1 MARLLPTLL
10 TFLSALVQA
19 TLSLSRFNVLDF
31 IDPLIGTS
39 NGGHVFPGA
48 SLPYGMA
55 KAVADGDKESQG
67 GFASNDG
74 DITGF
79 SHMHDSGTGG
89 GASLGN
95 FPLYPQSGCE
105 GDILN
110 NCYFSKV
117 MRASRKVNETVEAR
131 PGYFALSLNTSIH
144 AEMTVT
150 NHVALYRFTFP
161 TDGTPTKRSG
171 NEAQP
176 KMPYSPLILVDL
188 TDLSNSRSNGSVQ
201 VDSKTGRIVGFGT
214 FSPSFG
220 IGTYNSFFCADF
232 HGSEVRDTGVF
243 MNSRAA
249 SEPKTLRLPSDG
261 NVVPGGAWVQFSPS
275 NSNRIKARVGLSF
288 ISMDKACRN
297 AEQEI
302 PDFDFEKVRAA
313 AEKVWQEKLK
323 PVQINNVGVSEA
335 LQRTFWSG
343 LYRALLSPQDY
354 TSMIL
359 PTRHNRKVIQALT
372 VTDENPLWDS
382 DEPYFDSYYCIWDS
396 FRSTHPLI
404 TLVDPDAQALMVR
417 SLIDIFRHEGKL
429 PDCRMSLCKGFTQ
442 GGSNADNLLAD
453 SYAKGLQSNIDWETA
468 YTAVISDAED
478 EPSIWT
484 IGGRGGLHSWKTK
497 GYIPTDDFDPF
508 GVGLFTRSISR
519 TIEYSYNDF
528 CIAEMAKMMNKTRDA
543 EKYLERSRNW
553 KNMFNPTSRSRLNTT
568 GSPNVGDL
576 VDSGFQGFLQPRY
589 LNGTFGYQDP
599 SICSGLFNF
608 TSCYLN
614 ADGHETYEGGAWLY
628 TFYVPHDQAALITT
642 LGGQEEFIRRL
653 EFFHNTPGLFY
664 IGNEQSYLLIYL
676 FHFAG
681 RPGLSSHYAHQYIP
695 SAFNDTIA
703 GIPGNDDSGA
713 MGSFA
718 ALTMMGLYPMS
729 GQNVYLII
737 PPFFPEVAIKS
748 PATGQL
754 AKIRNINF
762 DEGYENIYI
771 QSARLNGKPFHKSW
785 LTHAFFNEGG
795 LLELMLGP
803 VESNWGTGNDD
814 LPPSASTHFWD

>member
-10 TFLSALVQA
+10 TSLLALMQA

-55 KAVADGDKESQG
+55 KAVADGDKEIQG

-117 MRASRKVNETVEAR
+117 TRASRKVNETVEAR

-150 NHVALYRFTFP
+150 DHVALYRFTFP

-171 NEAQP
+171 NETQP

-201 VDSKTGRIVGFGT
+201 VDSETGRIVGFGT

-232 HGSEVRDTGVF
+232 HGAEVRDTGVF

-261 NVVPGGAWVQFSPS
+261 NVVPGGAWVQFRPPKS
-275 NSNRIKARVGLSF
+275 NHIKARVGLSF

-302 PDFDFEKVRAA
+302 PDFDFDKVRAA

-323 PVQINNVGVSEA
+323 PVQVNNVGVSKA

-354 TSMIL
+354 TSRIL
-359 PTRHNRKVIQALT
+359 PTRHNRKVIHALT
-372 VTDENPLWDS
+372 STDENPLWDS
-382 DEPYFDSYYCIWDS
+382 EEPYFDSYYCIWDS

-453 SYAKGLQSNIDWETA
+453 SYVKGLQSNIDWETA

-528 CIAEMAKMMNKTRDA
+528 CIAEMAKMMNKTSDA

-628 TFYVPHDQAALITT
+628 TFYVPHDQATLIAT

-653 EFFHNTPGLFY
+653 EFLHNTPGLFY

-695 SAFNDTIA
+695 GAFNDTIA

-754 AKIRNINF
+754 AIIRNINF
-762 DEGYENIYI
+762 DEGYENIYV

-795 LLELMLGP
+795 LLELILGP
-803 VESNWGTGNDD
+803 VESNWGSGKDD

>member
-10 TFLSALVQA
+10 TSLLALMQA

-55 KAVADGDKESQG
+55 KAVADGDKEIQG

-117 MRASRKVNETVEAR
+117 TRASRKVNETVEAR

-150 NHVALYRFTFP
+150 DHVALYRFTFP

-171 NEAQP
+171 NETQP

-201 VDSKTGRIVGFGT
+201 VDSETGRIVGFGT

-232 HGSEVRDTGVF
+232 HGAEVRDTGVF

-261 NVVPGGAWVQFSPS
+261 NVVPGGAWVQFRPPKS
-275 NSNRIKARVGLSF
+275 NHIKARVGLSF

-302 PDFDFEKVRAA
+302 PDFDFDKVRAA

-323 PVQINNVGVSEA
+323 PVQVNNVGVSKA

-354 TSMIL
+354 TSRIL
-359 PTRHNRKVIQALT
+359 PTRHNRKVIHALT
-372 VTDENPLWDS
+372 STDENPLWDS
-382 DEPYFDSYYCIWDS
+382 EEPYFDSYYCIWDS

-453 SYAKGLQSNIDWETA
+453 SYVKGLQSNIDWETA

-528 CIAEMAKMMNKTRDA
+528 CIAEMAKIMNKTSDA

-628 TFYVPHDQAALITT
+628 TFYVPHDQATLIAT

-653 EFFHNTPGLFY
+653 GFLHNTPGLFY

-695 SAFNDTIA
+695 GAFNDTIA

-754 AKIRNINF
+754 AIIRNINF
-762 DEGYENIYI
+762 DEGYENIYV
-771 QSARLNGKPFHKSW
+771 QSARLNGEPFHKSW

-795 LLELMLGP
+795 LLELILGP
-803 VESNWGTGNDD
+803 VESNWGSGKDD